1 MNQIKELPTRE
12 RILHMMKTSGP
23 LSAKEITSELQITEM
38 AVRRHLGT
46 MERDGLIESKM
57 IRQTMGR
64 PTSVFGLTELAEGL
78 FPRNYHTL
86 TLDLLSELENESGE
100 DTIRRL
106 FEKRRD
112 KLKQQYQTSMDGI
125 PFADKVKKLAQIQN
139 ENGYM
144 TECEQNDDGDFVL
157 KEHNCPISQIAN
169 RYNHACDCELSLFK
183 SLLNTEVERTECLA
197 QDGKRC
203 IYVISNPK

>member
-1 MNQIKELPTRE
+1 MNQINELPTRE
-12 RILHMMKTSGP
+12 RILHMLKISGP

-57 IRQTMGR
+57 IRQTLGR

-78 FPRNYHTL
+78 FPKNYHSL
-86 TLDLLSELENESGE
+86 TLDLLGELENEGGE
-100 DTIRRL
+100 ETIKLL

-112 KLKQQYQTSMDGI
+112 KLKLQYESSMEGI
-125 PFADKVKKLAQIQN
+125 PFAEKVKMLAQIQN

-144 TECEQNDDGDFVL
+144 TECEQNEDGDYVL

-169 RYNHACDCELSLFK
+169 RYNHACECELSLFK
-183 SLLNTEVERTECLA
+183 SLLDTEVKRTECLA
-197 QDGKRC
+197 QDGERC
-203 IYVISNPK
+203 IYIISNRK